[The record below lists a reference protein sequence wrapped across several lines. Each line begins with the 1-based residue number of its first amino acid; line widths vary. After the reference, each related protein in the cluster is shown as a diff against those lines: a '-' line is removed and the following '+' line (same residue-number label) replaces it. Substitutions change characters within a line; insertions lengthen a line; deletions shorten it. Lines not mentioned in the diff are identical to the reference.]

1 MAIYVCVCV
10 VSHSVVS
17 DFVIPWTI
25 AQQVPLSMRF
35 PGQEY
40 WSGLPFPS
48 SRDLTI
54 PGIQPHIGLMEKL

>member
-40 WSGLPFPS
+40 WSGLTFPLPGDLPDPGIGPS
-48 SRDLTI
+48 SALA
-54 PGIQPHIGLMEKL
+54 G